1 MAQVEKP
8 VVEPLEVTLKAAPEE
23 FTLPESEWL
32 IFPPFPPAP
41 HGISLFPFSDFQNA
55 GVFLVDEN
63 AKKKDSSSLSTDSDD
78 DDEADELVEHD
89 SNDVP
94 LVTLGVAHDP
104 ASKEARAKAKW
115 EARNLKK
122 RIIYRLGYDDCWK
135 IGSDESDWVEPE
147 GTSQHIYDL

>member
-1 MAQVEKP
+1 MSQVEKTA
-8 VVEPLEVTLKAAPEE
+8 VEPLEVTIKSTPEE

-32 IFPPFPPAP
+32 IFPPFPSPP
-41 HGISLFPFSDFQNA
+41 PGVKLIPFSEYVNP
-55 GVFLVDEN
+55 GVYIVDDSKQ
-63 AKKKDSSSLSTDSDD
+63 KKETSSISTDSDD
-78 DDEADELVEHD
+78 EDDELVEHD

-122 RIIYRLGYDDCWK
+122 RIIFRLDYDECWE
-135 IGSDESDWVEPE
+135 IGKEGSEWVEPE
-147 GTSQHIYDL
+147 TTTQHVYDL